1 MNEIPNPSMDAKAV
15 HGLFGNGPVDGQGMA
30 FPVPIEDA
38 SGGGASIEGDL
49 QGRRGRPPGQ
59 VAEMEGEQDDGSEME
74 TGVPSDLQLVHHRD
88 QAGVGGN
95 QLTLSFQ
102 GEVYVFDSVSPE
114 KVQAVLLLLG
124 GREIPTG
131 LPSITSSSHQGSKRS
146 NFPQRVAS
154 LIRFREKRK
163 ERNFER
169 KVRYNVRKEVAL
181 RMHRYKGQFASS
193 KSIIEEAAS
202 TIANWDATQRW
213 GQETRP
219 EASACHHC
227 GISAKSTPMMRRGPD
242 GPRTLC
248 NACGLMWATK
258 GSLKDLTK
266 NNTTVPSASNAP
278 SNHID
283 GQRGVTDPNLHR
295 EDADA
300 VLAIENDDDSSD

>member
-1 MNEIPNPSMDAKAV
+1 MNEIPNPSSMDAKAV
-15 HGLFGNGPVDGQGMA
+15 HGLFGDGPVAGQGMA

-38 SGGGASIEGDL
+38 SGGGASMEGDL
-49 QGRRGRPPGQ
+49 QGRRGRPPGH
-59 VAEMEGEQDDGSEME
+59 VAEMEGEHDDGSEME

-219 EASACHHC
+219 EASALPKPFRCHHC

-258 GSLKDLTK
+258 
-266 NNTTVPSASNAP
+266 
-278 SNHID
+278 
-283 GQRGVTDPNLHR
+283 QRGVTDPILHR
-295 EDADA
+295 DDADA
-300 VLAIENDDDSSD
+300 VLAIENGDDSSD